1 MSEQNTLQHF
11 TRLFPFRAWGKSM
24 ATWDY
29 SWSRLL
35 AERWGLGTTGVKVS
49 KINGDPYSHYNVNSH
64 GAAIAARFCMYWYLL
79 LLYIH
84 VYTTMLIMITS
95 CSVLQVDSAL
105 GIMLQVRIQVQTI
118 SLCMVFKINGWVY
131 IILLSWLEYILWIYY
146 IHIIMCAHAYQ
157 VMCIQ
162 RPHTVKV
169 NSKGGK

>member
-1 MSEQNTLQHF
+1 
-11 TRLFPFRAWGKSM
+11 
-24 ATWDY
+24 
-29 SWSRLL
+29 
-35 AERWGLGTTGVKVS
+35 
-49 KINGDPYSHYNVNSH
+49 
-64 GAAIAARFCMYWYLL
+64 
-79 LLYIH
+79 
-84 VYTTMLIMITS
+84 MLIMITS

-131 IILLSWLEYILWIYY
+131 IILCWNIYCEYII

-169 NSKGGK
+169 N